1 MRGRG
6 GTAGGSRTRRLRLG
20 LDELEAEFSCQPSL
34 AEPQVART
42 PLSRVVPAHS
52 STVNKNELVPVPHK
66 LSPALPSVGIHDLE
80 VRLSIQP
87 LLSRAGRRQDSEL
100 RLVSGEGRRVLALG
114 ALAGAAVVAGRGGR
128 GEGKR
133 RRRGAEGRVLGW
145 LGNEHE
151 ERERERERE
160 KRGREEERKR
170 EKEQVLLLNQ
180 EQVPFLSPFRLQ
192 LHQLEEDL
200 PPVSRRKIRTPSSF
214 VGRGSSRFS
223 TQRKTHPTYP
233 PT

>member
-1 MRGRG
+1 M
-6 GTAGGSRTRRLRLG
+6 SM
-20 LDELEAEFSCQPSL
+20 
-34 AEPQVART
+34 
-42 PLSRVVPAHS
+42 
-52 STVNKNELVPVPHK
+52 K
-66 LSPALPSVGIHDLE
+66 
-80 VRLSIQP
+80 
-87 LLSRAGRRQDSEL
+87 
-100 RLVSGEGRRVLALG
+100 
-114 ALAGAAVVAGRGGR
+114 
-128 GEGKR
+128 
-133 RRRGAEGRVLGW
+133 
-145 LGNEHE
+145 
-151 ERERERERE
+151 RERERERE